1 MPAPELR
8 DLRAK
13 VTADTDQVLDAIS
26 RATGKDKSEIVREV
40 LSAWASE
47 EVHKATMV
55 LRLIDR
61 KGNAEA
67 ASPCE

>member
-1 MPAPELR
+1 MSDADLR

-13 VTADTDQVLDAIS
+13 LHVETDQVLDAVS

-40 LSAWASE
+40 MQAWAKE

-55 LRLIDR
+55 LRLTDR
-61 KGNAEA
+61 KGTGA
-67 ASPCE
+67 A

>member
-61 KGNAEA
+61 KGSVEA
-67 ASPCE
+67 

>member
-40 LSAWASE
+40 LSAWANE

-61 KGNAEA
+61 KGTAEA
-67 ASPCE
+67 VSPRE

>member
-1 MPAPELR
+1 MSDADLR

-13 VTADTDQVLDAIS
+13 LHAETDQVLDAVS

-40 LSAWASE
+40 MQAWAKE

-55 LRLIDR
+55 LRLTDR
-61 KGNAEA
+61 KGTGA
-67 ASPCE
+67 A

>member
-55 LRLIDR
+55 LRLLDR
-61 KGNAEA
+61 KGSVEA
-67 ASPCE
+67 

>member
-1 MPAPELR
+1 MELR

-13 VTADTDQVLDAIS
+13 VTVDTDQVLDALS

-40 LSAWASE
+40 LSRWADE

-55 LRLIDR
+55 LRLMDR
-61 KGNAEA
+61 KGT
-67 ASPCE
+67 S

>member
-67 ASPCE
+67 VSPRE

>member
-61 KGNAEA
+61 KGTAEA
-67 ASPCE
+67 VSPRE

>member
-61 KGNAEA
+61 KGNGEA
-67 ASPCE
+67 VSPRE

>member
-40 LSAWASE
+40 LSAWACE

-61 KGNAEA
+61 KGSVEA
-67 ASPCE
+67 